1 MYTQTKINF
10 KREIKGFPPFF
21 SFDSDHGKY
30 TCYKTDFWFQI
41 SLDRDNYS
49 PIYKYCG
56 KLDMQK
62 FLVHAKKAGYI
73 THEQLLSV
81 QNIVMPYTVL
91 IDRTGSDSHY
101 SSLDELLAA
110 NKLVIESIDE
120 FNSVTFTDQNYIAYT
135 PFVK

>member
-1 MYTQTKINF
+1 MYNQTKTNF

-41 SLDRDNYS
+41 SLKS
-49 PIYKYCG
+49 EKETYKYCG

-62 FLVHAKKAGYI
+62 FLVHAKNAGFI
-73 THEQLLSV
+73 THDQILSV
-81 QNIVMPYTVL
+81 QNIVMPDTIL
-91 IDRTGSDSHY
+91 IDLTGSDSYY

-110 NKLVIESIDE
+110 NNLVID
-120 FNSVTFTDQNYIAYT
+120 FVTELNQVFFTDKNFIAHT
-135 PFVK
+135 PFVWN